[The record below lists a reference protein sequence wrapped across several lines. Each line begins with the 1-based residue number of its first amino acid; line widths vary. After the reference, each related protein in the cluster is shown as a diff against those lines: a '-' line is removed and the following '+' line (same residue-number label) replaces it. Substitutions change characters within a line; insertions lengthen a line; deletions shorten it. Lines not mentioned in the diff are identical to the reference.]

1 MKLQKKLAPRNKK
14 ETKESTTVEIAS
26 SNSSASSVVTAMLYN
41 AIGHRVATDIAADNV
56 LILGSNREW
65 NQQVSFLIQAVFVH
79 AGRRSKIISVTKFL
93 SLPID
98 ERRDDSI
105 FYIIICRDVNIST
118 EKLLELKAHTGT
130 QILFKIAGLNLRV
143 HDFGVSI
150 SNSAAA
156 ILQSLNIKESKAI
169 SIGLLASL
177 EAKEFC
183 VVNARN
189 ICKRVL

>member
-1 MKLQKKLAPRNKK
+1 MKLQTKLAPRNKK

-41 AIGHRVATDIAADNV
+41 AIGHPVATDIAADNV

-65 NQQVSFLIQAVFVH
+65 NQQVSFLIQAAFVH

-93 SLPID
+93 SITTD
-98 ERRDDSI
+98 KIRDNSM
-105 FYIIICRDVNIST
+105 FYIINCRDVNIST
-118 EKLLELKAHTGT
+118 EKLSELKAYIGT
-130 QILFKIAGLNLRV
+130 QILFKIVGLNLRV
-143 HDFGVSI
+143 HNFGVSI
-150 SNSAAA
+150 SKSATA
-156 ILQSLNIKESKAI
+156 ILQSLNIKEGKAI

-177 EAKEFC
+177 GVKEFC